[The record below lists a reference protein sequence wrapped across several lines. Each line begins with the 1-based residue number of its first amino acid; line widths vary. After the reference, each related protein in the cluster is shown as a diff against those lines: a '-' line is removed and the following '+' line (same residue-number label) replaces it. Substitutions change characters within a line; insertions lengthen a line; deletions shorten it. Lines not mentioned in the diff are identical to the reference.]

1 MECQGFSSFLD
12 MTTWISATLYS
23 CWSVHYSCGQR
34 HNMVDFATS
43 ILVTENIVDGSITI
57 SEVTSSFLAPQYGS
71 MVISYTETTE
81 KKPVTCHLD
90 KDDMSCQTTQLF
102 PLFSEPPSRDQLIP
116 PFFSGDGREC
126 STVTAHWQWWIDLH
140 WGGGGH
146 FLKGMPYWLDKS
158 SGMNKH

>member
-1 MECQGFSSFLD
+1 
-12 MTTWISATLYS
+12 MTTWISETLS
-23 CWSVHYSCGQR
+23 SSRSVHYSCGQM
-34 HNMVDFATS
+34 HNMVGLATS
-43 ILVTENIVDGSITI
+43 ILVTEDIVDGIIII
-57 SEVTSSFLAPQYGS
+57 SEVTSPFLAPLYGS
-71 MVISYTETTE
+71 MATSYTETTAI
-81 KKPVTCHLD
+81 KTVTCHPD
-90 KDDMSCQTTQLF
+90 IDDMSCQTTQLF